1 MDEQDV
7 TPTKTQKKSKRSP
20 SSESTGERLMTG
32 AAELF
37 RKKGYA
43 ATSTRELSALL
54 GLEKASLYHHMDG
67 KEDLLYRLCIG
78 TLEDVAKILLV
89 AKQIDDNP
97 LATLERMARKYVAL
111 SLNDR
116 DRHATM
122 LAEIRAL
129 SDDRRERVIAL
140 RDENV
145 RMVREVIIHAQ
156 QAKQIRD
163 DIAPKYLTLSLFNLL
178 NWSIFW
184 YSPDDELS
192 PGELGDILWSIFSNG
207 VTVNRPN
214 V

>member
-1 MDEQDV
+1 MDNHDV
-7 TPTKTQKKSKRSP
+7 ATAGGTNKAKQGAAT
-20 SSESTGERLMTG
+20 TGERLLTS

-78 TLEDVAKILLV
+78 TLEDVNKTFRDSEYV
-89 AKQIDDNP
+89 GDDA
-97 LATLERMARKYVAL
+97 LTVLERMVRRYVAL

-122 LAEIRAL
+122 LTEIRAL
-129 SDDRRERVIAL
+129 SDSRRAKVVAL

-145 RMVREVIIHAQ
+145 QMVREVIIKAQ
-156 QAKQIRD
+156 GAKQIRD
-163 DIAPKYLTLSLFNLL
+163 DLAAKYLTLSLFNLL

-184 YSPDDELS
+184 YSPEDELT
-192 PGELGDILWSIFSNG
+192 PEQLGDILWSIYSGG
-207 VTVNRPN
+207 VALA
-214 V
+214 